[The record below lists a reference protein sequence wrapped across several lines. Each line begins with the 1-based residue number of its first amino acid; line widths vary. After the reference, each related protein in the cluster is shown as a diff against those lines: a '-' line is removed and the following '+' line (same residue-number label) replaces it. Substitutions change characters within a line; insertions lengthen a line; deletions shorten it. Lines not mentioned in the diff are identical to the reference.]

1 MVGSLGGSHWRVL
14 GKASPRGAGAPSQ
27 VRAVLSHS
35 PLPVSLSREEGR
47 GCPEAMPQLE
57 GGEASPGLRKGV
69 LFLLLSDAYLNVP
82 RERFM
87 ELYI

>member
-57 GGEASPGLRKGV
+57 GARGVPGAQEGGSV
-69 LFLLLSDAYLNVP
+69 SSA
-82 RERFM
+82 E
-87 ELYI
+87 

>member
-1 MVGSLGGSHWRVL
+1 M
-14 GKASPRGAGAPSQ
+14 
-27 VRAVLSHS
+27 RAVLSHS